1 MTTAA
6 EPALERTA
14 APAEVAPQEKAKSRR
29 NLVLG
34 AAAAAAVTVGFG
46 WYVAHRGL
54 ESTDDAQTDGDVIA
68 VPALATGTILAI
80 HFVDNQQVKA
90 GDLLAEL
97 DPTPAKARMAQAEA
111 TLASA
116 EASAAAADADV
127 QVAQTDAMGDKRIT
141 EAGLQTAAVGAR
153 TYAAQI
159 NEADA
164 EVRSAQAS
172 LAQAKLDH
180 DRATTLFASA
190 SISKA
195 EFDKADTMFALAESN
210 VDGARAHAASVRD
223 SATQA
228 RSRVVEASAKA
239 KQSENVEP
247 VVRQAQ
253 AKAQAAHA
261 TVETDRAAR
270 DLAAI
275 DLSYTRILAP
285 KDGVLS
291 KRTINEGQIVGAGQA
306 IVQLVTPHVWVTANF
321 KETQLGKMRVGQPAH
336 FTVDAYSG
344 IELQGE
350 VESISGATGAKFS
363 LLPPDNATGNYT
375 KIVQRV
381 PVRIRVRDVPAGV
394 VLRPGMSA
402 DATIDT
408 R

>member
-1 MTTAA
+1 M
-6 EPALERTA
+6 
-14 APAEVAPQEKAKSRR
+14 
-29 NLVLG
+29 
-34 AAAAAAVTVGFG
+34 
-46 WYVAHRGL
+46 HRGL

-68 VPALATGTILAI
+68 VPSLATGTILAI

-127 QVAQTDAMGDKRIT
+127 QVAETDAMGDKRIT

-153 TYAAQI
+153 TYGAQI
-159 NEADA
+159 KEADA
-164 EVRSAQAS
+164 EVRSAEAS

-180 DRATTLFASA
+180 DRATTLFGSA

-228 RSRVVEASAKA
+228 KSRVVEASAKA

-253 AKAQAAHA
+253 AKAQAAQA

-291 KRTINEGQIVGAGQA
+291 KRTINEGQIVAAGQS

-344 IELQGE
+344 VELQGD

>member
-1 MTTAA
+1 M
-6 EPALERTA
+6 
-14 APAEVAPQEKAKSRR
+14 
-29 NLVLG
+29 
-34 AAAAAAVTVGFG
+34 
-46 WYVAHRGL
+46 HRGL

-68 VPALATGTILAI
+68 VPSLATGTILAI

-116 EASAAAADADV
+116 EADV
-127 QVAQTDAMGDKRIT
+127 QVAETDAMGDKRIT

-153 TYAAQI
+153 TYGAQI
-159 NEADA
+159 KEADA
-164 EVRSAQAS
+164 EVRSAEAS

-180 DRATTLFASA
+180 DRATTLFGSA

-228 RSRVVEASAKA
+228 KSRVVEASAKA

-291 KRTINEGQIVGAGQA
+291 KRTINEGQIVAAGQS

-321 KETQLGKMRVGQPAH
+321 KETQLGLMRAGQAVDIK
-336 FTVDAYSG
+336 VDAYPDIAFHG
-344 IELQGE
+344 H
-350 VESISGATGAKFS
+350 VDSIQRGAGQAFAV
-363 LLPPDNATGNYT
+363 LPAQNATGNFV
-375 KIVQRV
+375 KVVQRV
-381 PVRIRVRDVPAGV
+381 PVKIIIDGPRDAL
-394 VLRPGMSA
+394 LRLGPGMSVMP
-402 DATIDT
+402 
-408 R
+408 RVHVR